1 MTKVDYK
8 NLLQKDDS
16 RTTVGVRRGILDAFN
31 EATKDMVKGGK
42 TVERLMVS
50 YLEADDFERMIML
63 NPEIPIREILQKMIR
78 DELLFLKREEMI
90 KEALSKHARD
100 PETVQGSDS
109 GSNGAEQEAP

>member
-1 MTKVDYK
+1 MVMEAKKLLDGPVNSHSAKIVDAIWEQFNDTLPEGYK
-8 NLLQKDDS
+8 IGRALSTLMLNYLQ
-16 RTTVGVRRGILDAFN
+16 
-31 EATKDMVKGGK
+31 
-42 TVERLMVS
+42 
-50 YLEADDFERMIML
+50 ADEFDRVMML

-100 PETVQGSDS
+100 PETVQGSNS